1 MLHCMVILPM
11 VFSSMD
17 GHLYCFHILA
27 AVNSCAQVFMRTYV
41 LFLLVIYLGV
51 ELLVTWWLCF

>member
-1 MLHCMVILPM
+1 MVILPM

-17 GHLYCFHILA
+17 GHLYYFHILA
-27 AVNSCAQVFMRTYV
+27 AVNSCAQLFVSTHV

-51 ELLVTWWLCF
+51 ELLVIW